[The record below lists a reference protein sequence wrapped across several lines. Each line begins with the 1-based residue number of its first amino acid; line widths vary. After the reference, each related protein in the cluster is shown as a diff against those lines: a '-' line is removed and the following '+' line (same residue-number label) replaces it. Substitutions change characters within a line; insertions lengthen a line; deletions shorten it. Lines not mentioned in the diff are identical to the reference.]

1 MIHKGQVSVTLPADL
16 FEQLTKEGEAM
27 GMDLPAYLRFLQ
39 HARAQ
44 SIDARAQDAVRY
56 MFTKHADSLK
66 KLAQ

>member
-1 MIHKGQVSVTLPADL
+1 
-16 FEQLTKEGEAM
+16 M